1 MNNDLISRSAL
12 LKKAIEEKRFVF
24 RVEDLLRE
32 EVIFQTV
39 YKDLAS
45 FILSAPA
52 VDAAEV
58 VRCKDCRNRN
68 HDGTGKPWCVALE
81 VYLPDNEDFFCGYGE
96 RRAEYT
102 ITAAT
107 ITMDE
112 PIRFEDLG
120 QEA

>member
-24 RVEDLLRE
+24 RAEDLLRE

-52 VDAAEV
+52 VDAVEV
-58 VRCKDCRNRN
+58 VRCKDCIFC
-68 HDGTGKPWCVALE
+68 KPSAA
-81 VYLPDNEDFFCGYGE
+81 PGMFFCDWHRDYFETFPDDFCSHGE
-96 RRAEYT
+96 RRADD
-102 ITAAT
+102 AT
-107 ITMDE
+107 D
-112 PIRFEDLG
+112 
-120 QEA
+120 